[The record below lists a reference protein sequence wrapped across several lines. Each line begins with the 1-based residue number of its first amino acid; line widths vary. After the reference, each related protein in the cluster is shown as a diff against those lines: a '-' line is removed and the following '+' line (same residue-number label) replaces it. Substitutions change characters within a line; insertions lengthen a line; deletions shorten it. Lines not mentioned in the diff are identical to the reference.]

1 MKVILL
7 KKIKQL
13 GEIGD
18 IKEVADGYA
27 LNFLFPQK
35 IAEPATNEN
44 ISQLKMHRNEEIKKE
59 EEDLVLDQQ
68 KVKKLQ
74 GIVLELKGKCSGEG
88 KLYSSVSAAMIADK
102 LKEKG
107 IAIEKKQINL
117 TKPIKEVGEHT
128 VFIVLNH
135 GLEAEITV
143 VVNE

>member
-7 KKIKQL
+7 KKIKKL

-27 LNFLFPQK
+27 LNFLFSQK
-35 IAEPATNEN
+35 IAEPATAEN
-44 ISQLKMHRNEEIKKE
+44 ISQLKMHRQEALKKA
-59 EEDLVLDQQ
+59 EEDLILAQQ

-74 GIVLELKGKCSGEG
+74 GVVVELTGKCSGEG

-117 TKPIKEVGEHT
+117 IKPIKELGEHA
-128 VFIVLNH
+128 VFIVFNH

-143 VVNE
+143 VVK